1 MVEFTCLRIGW
12 ASSSKLFASIEAM
25 ELASNITHS
34 MDPDIIEIEE
44 EKNEVRR
51 DGV

>member
-12 ASSSKLFASIEAM
+12 ASSLKLFASIEAM
-25 ELASNITHS
+25 ELASTITYS
-34 MDPDIIEIEE
+34 MDPDNIEE